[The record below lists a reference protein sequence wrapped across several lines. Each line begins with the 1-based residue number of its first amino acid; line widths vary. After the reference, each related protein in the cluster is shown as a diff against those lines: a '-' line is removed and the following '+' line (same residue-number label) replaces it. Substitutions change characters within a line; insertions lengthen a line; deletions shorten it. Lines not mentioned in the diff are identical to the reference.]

1 MPSIIEALQE
11 RDFNNVIHESEVFY
25 LKQER
30 RPHSSVQSEFPIAQ
44 WREWLR
50 QGRYNQVEDDITT
63 RLTSKEQRLKI
74 NREFLN
80 KFIRDFYYLIF
91 GFTHDRSI
99 FINELLGDEESN
111 QLFENASESLE
122 GMLKWVNHAI
132 ILMRN
137 FDKENANRDLPVEQ
151 TKKYIHIHLSEE
163 LSMELIAQNVHLN
176 ADYLTR
182 IFKKEVGISISK
194 YIINKKMEVAKE
206 LLIHTDRSIGEI
218 ASLVGYY
225 NYSSFNRIFTKET
238 GMSPQEFKIRN
249 RN

>member
-1 MPSIIEALQE
+1 MLEMDASQDEHRLYNQINDCCRQLSDTAAKYIKEIICCYIGDKDTIYEMPSVIEALQE

-30 RPHSSVQSEFPIAQ
+30 RTHSSVQSEFPIAQ

-151 TKKYIHIHLSEE
+151 TKS
-163 LSMELIAQNVHLN
+163 
-176 ADYLTR
+176 
-182 IFKKEVGISISK
+182 ISIF
-194 YIINKKMEVAKE
+194 IF
-206 LLIHTDRSIGEI
+206 LR
-218 ASLVGYY
+218 
-225 NYSSFNRIFTKET
+225 NYRWN
-238 GMSPQEFKIRN
+238 
-249 RN
+249 